1 MPISDLASRWF
12 AIREPRTPVSR
23 ALLIAQFA
31 TQRKQVPLIYAVVI
45 AETLSIIYVLPDTL
59 SSLLRVG
66 APLGFACH
74 LRREDSNYRPFRQR
88 RFDVRL
94 DGLDA
99 AGLACRRRRRHQI
112 PVE

>member
-1 MPISDLASRWF
+1 LASRLF

-66 APLGFACH
+66 VASVLIAVSILRIVQWRALSTIEVDAQTARRH
-74 LRREDSNYRPFRQR
+74 LAR
-88 RFDVRL
+88 VRL
-94 DGLDA
+94 L
-99 AGLACRRRRRHQI
+99 
-112 PVE
+112 